1 MIMEW
6 QNILEV
12 ERNKNGHFIM
22 NKKIRFCMWWHI
34 IKKLIKKGLAN
45 TMKKNNEFYKN
56 TLNALPHDNIK
67 EFIQMEKN
75 VGDAIDLGCGAGRD
89 SIYLL
94 NNNWKV
100 LAIDK
105 ENLEE
110 VIKDRLNEKQL
121 ANFDF
126 LQSKFE
132 NMQLKENDL
141 TVANYS
147 IPFCNKNQFQS
158 LWSNISKNIKENRI
172 FCGEFFGRKRLMEWN
187 KRRYDFFEKRSS

>member
-1 MIMEW
+1 
-6 QNILEV
+6 
-12 ERNKNGHFIM
+12 
-22 NKKIRFCMWWHI
+22 MWWHI